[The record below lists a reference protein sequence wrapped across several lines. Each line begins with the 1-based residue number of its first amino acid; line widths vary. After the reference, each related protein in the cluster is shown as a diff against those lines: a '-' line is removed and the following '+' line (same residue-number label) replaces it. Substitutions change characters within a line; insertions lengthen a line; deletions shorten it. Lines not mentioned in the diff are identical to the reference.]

1 MCLHFSL
8 SLSHSLS
15 HSLSLIL
22 SLSLLSLTQLPPLKT
37 ISHDSFLD
45 DLDRKLEWA
54 KTHDKEVKKIAE
66 ESTKLMAK
74 RMRME
79 DVYCYMY
86 RLFLEYATRLDYIPD
101 YTPDEFGWDTKYTKS
116 NTITNMF
123 NISLVV
129 YLFPF

>member
-1 MCLHFSL
+1 MC
-8 SLSHSLS
+8 
-15 HSLSLIL
+15 IC
-22 SLSLLSLTQLPPLKT
+22 TNPPPNIT
-37 ISHDSFLD
+37 IRHDAFID

-66 ESTKLMAK
+66 ESTKLMAE

-101 YTPDEFGWDTKYTKS
+101 YTPDEFG
-116 NTITNMF
+116 
-123 NISLVV
+123 
-129 YLFPF
+129 